1 MSPRILT
8 GMLVVMLSLGAGC
21 VHGSIEA
28 PRICKSS
35 TLRYNEALGVVTS
48 GVDARVST
56 SALSEASQTLSQD
69 ITLDLRS
76 LLSDFD
82 AEVTPLDLTLSTL
95 SGLDDFQGVD
105 EIVISIRPLVDAP
118 ARPALVI
125 ADHAPT
131 APERSGATLTM
142 PLSLGNDDLHRYAG
156 DNEVRLTVQ
165 LTGALPT
172 SAFSMGESACF
183 RARGTF

>member
-1 MSPRILT
+1 
-8 GMLVVMLSLGAGC
+8 MLSLGAAC

-35 TLRYNEALGVVTS
+35 TLHYNEAFGVVTS
-48 GVDARVST
+48 GVDERVST
-56 SALSEASQTLSQD
+56 SALSDASQTVSQD

-95 SGLDDFQGVD
+95 SGLDDFQGID
-105 EIVISIRPLVDAP
+105 EIVISIQPLVDDP
-118 ARPALVI
+118 TRPALVI
-125 ADHAPT
+125 ADHTPT
-131 APERSGATLTM
+131 AQERLTTTLTM
-142 PLSLGNDDLHRYAG
+142 PLSLGGDDLTRYG
-156 DNEVRLTVQ
+156 SNNEVRLTVQ
-165 LTGALPT
+165 LTGVLPT
-172 SAFSMGESACF
+172 SGFSMGESACF